1 MANKG
6 ADLSFMNGVPELL
19 VLQLL
24 ARREM
29 YGYEIVAAVAES
41 TGGAVTAG
49 EGSIYP
55 ILHAMVR
62 RKWITS
68 RRVTKNGRP
77 RIYYRLTDKGRAELG
92 AAAGRWAQVSAAVNN
107 VLGLGGSD
115 AGSRP
120 NASPAAG

>member
-1 MANKG
+1 
-6 ADLSFMNGVPELL
+6 MNGVPELL

-49 EGSIYP
+49 EGCIYP
-55 ILHAMVR
+55 ILHAMGR

-77 RIYYRLTDKGRAELG
+77 RIYYRLTDRGRAELQS
-92 AAAGRWAQVSAAVNN
+92 AAGRWAQVSAAVNK

-115 AGSRP
+115 GRSSAS
-120 NASPAAG
+120 ASPG

>member
-1 MANKG
+1 MAPRPG
-6 ADLSFMNGVPELL
+6 AAKFMNGVPELL

-41 TGGAVTAG
+41 TGGAITAG

-62 RKWITS
+62 RRGITS
-68 RRVTKNGRP
+68 RRVTKTGRP
-77 RIYYRLTDKGRAELG
+77 RIYYRLTDRGRTELQ
-92 AAAGRWAQVSAAVNN
+92 AAAGRWARVSTAVNK

-115 AGSRP
+115 
-120 NASPAAG
+120 

>member
-1 MANKG
+1 MPPRAGETK
-6 ADLSFMNGVPELL
+6 FMNGVPELL

-41 TGGAVTAG
+41 TGGAITAG

-77 RIYYRLTDKGRAELG
+77 RNYYRLTDKGRAELD
-92 AAAGRWAQVSAAVNN
+92 AAAGRWAQVSAAVNK

-120 NASPAAG
+120 NASHAAG